1 MAMVRGLDAAELN
14 CGVVLE
20 VPESSDKKWISQVET
35 TSPENV
41 DKGS

>member
-14 CGVVLE
+14 CGMVLE
-20 VPESSDKKWISQVET
+20 VLESSDKKWISQIKT

-41 DKGS
+41 NKGS